1 MRIKAPAKLNLTLH
15 VTGRRADGYHLLN
28 SLMVLTD
35 IEDVIEI
42 QPSPALQFHMTG
54 QTSAALAH
62 EHDDNI
68 VIKAAKLVA
77 EAAGVSPDIAIS
89 LEKNIPVGAGLGGGS
104 ADAGAMLRLL
114 KAYWQPDIS
123 ESKWLEIALKLG
135 ADVPFCY
142 HNQAALIEGIGEKI
156 TDVPKIN
163 AVWAVL
169 INPCKPLSTQQVF
182 AHGIEKFT
190 SPNTIPP
197 LNWQNKAE
205 FIAYLNSTKNDL
217 EASAIGLMPEISK
230 ILDVLKQQ
238 DKLLLAR
245 MSGSGATCYGL
256 FDDLEAAKE
265 AEKKIKAANSDWWVK
280 LTALRS
286 RKEL

>member
-1 MRIKAPAKLNLTLH
+1 MRIKARAKLNLTLH
-15 VTGRRADGYHLLN
+15 VTGRREDGYHLLN

-42 QPSPALQFHMTG
+42 QPSPVLKFHMAG

-62 EHDDNI
+62 EENDNI
-68 VIKAAKLVA
+68 VLKTTRMVA
-77 EAAGVSPDIAIS
+77 EAAGVSPDIAIN

-114 KAYWQPDIS
+114 KTYWKPDIP
-123 ESKWLEIALKLG
+123 ESKWYEIALSLG

-156 TDVPKIN
+156 TSVPEIN

-182 AHGIEKFT
+182 VRGIEKFT

-197 LNWQNKAE
+197 LNWQNTAE
-205 FIAYLNSTKNDL
+205 FIAYLNATRNDL
-217 EASAIGLMPEISK
+217 EAPAIALMPEIST
-230 ILDVLKQQ
+230 ILGELKQQ
-238 DKLLLAR
+238 DKILLGR

-256 FDDLEAAKE
+256 FNDLEAAKE

>member
-1 MRIKAPAKLNLTLH
+1 MHIKAPAKLNLTLH

-42 QPSPALQFHMTG
+42 QPSPVLKFHMAG

-62 EHDDNI
+62 ENDDNI
-68 VIKAAKLVA
+68 VVKAAKMVA

-123 ESKWLEIALKLG
+123 ESKWNEIALSLG

-142 HNQAALIEGIGEKI
+142 HNHAALIEGIGEKV
-156 TDVPKIN
+156 TSVPEIN
-163 AVWAVL
+163 SIWAVL

-182 AHGIEKFT
+182 ARGVEQFT
-190 SPNTIPP
+190 SPNVLPP
-197 LNWQNKAE
+197 LEWSNEAE
-205 FIAYLNSTKNDL
+205 FIEYLNATKNDL
-217 EASAIGLMPEISK
+217 EVPAIALMPEISN
-230 ILDVLKQQ
+230 ILDVLEQQ
-238 DKLLLAR
+238 DKMLLAR

-256 FDDLEAAKE
+256 FDDLEVAKE
-265 AEKKIKAANSDWWVK
+265 AEKNIKAANSDWWVK